1 MEDDEQKQENEEQ
14 YNEKEGDQKNL
25 ENQDEDEFG
34 DLEIKK
40 VENDEEKAEDN
51 QNKIEEINTQ
61 ENIEDNQNKIKE
73 GNNTENKE
81 KIPFFKEEPKKVEN
95 KKLKPSKIYITKTSE
110 LNGKTLYHIKGDCIP
125 KNSEVIRRYRDFD
138 SLYKKLLHNW
148 PGIFLPPIPP
158 KIYFSSSTDKK
169 VIDERTYQLESF
181 LQNSAEMDCISEC
194 EEFTLFLNHQISDSD
209 LFQTEMKKV
218 PPYDLKKISE
228 NYTKYFSKYKTMK
241 KNKDL
246 DEDRLDI
253 YMGYVNDF
261 IDNSQLEFKS
271 LKKLKGFRYE

>member
-1 MEDDEQKQENEEQ
+1 MEDDDQKQENEEQ

-51 QNKIEEINTQ
+51 QNKIEEINNQ
-61 ENIEDNQNKIKE
+61 ENIEDNQNKIEEINNQENIEDNQNKIEE
-73 GNNTENKE
+73 GNNPENKE

-181 LQNSAEMDCISEC
+181 L
-194 EEFTLFLNHQISDSD
+194 
-209 LFQTEMKKV
+209 
-218 PPYDLKKISE
+218 
-228 NYTKYFSKYKTMK
+228 
-241 KNKDL
+241 
-246 DEDRLDI
+246 
-253 YMGYVNDF
+253 
-261 IDNSQLEFKS
+261 
-271 LKKLKGFRYE
+271 